1 MDKQWHADRSFSML
15 TPTFRMEN
23 EEPVFKETR
32 LSFSNNRAIK
42 NSTKLD
48 KNTKNKKMDKIFAN
62 LKKGNIDK
70 LTKIDVFDKSEQSI
84 LKTYSL
90 TRTTLFIQRIHDANT
105 TDTTDVFLSI
115 YNL

>member
-1 MDKQWHADRSFSML
+1 ML

-48 KNTKNKKMDKIFAN
+48 KNTKNKKMDIAN
-62 LKKGNIDK
+62 FKKGNIDK
-70 LTKIDVFDKSEQSI
+70 LTKIDEFDKSEQSI
-84 LKTYSL
+84 LKKHIHSPGQHCLSSGHMMQILRILRMYFYQSTICKVVL
-90 TRTTLFIQRIHDANT
+90 RIQD
-105 TDTTDVFLSI
+105 
-115 YNL
+115 YYMY

>member
-23 EEPVFKETR
+23 EKPVFKETR

-70 LTKIDVFDKSEQSI
+70 LTKIDEFDKSEQSI
-84 LKTYSL
+84 LKNIFTH
-90 TRTTLFIQRIHDANT
+90 QDNT
-105 TDTTDVFLSI
+105 VYPADT
-115 YNL
+115 